1 MAYAF
6 KRGLTQV
13 LYQYMPGSIFSH
25 DDHGLCQ
32 VTHVSMQETTVNHE
46 ALFSALHDLLRRWND
61 KTLRSAFPD
70 TADLH
75 ERKLFSIGEPR
86 EVRFK
91 PFPLILKCVKCNRVY
106 RYEDLRR
113 KPGTRC
119 PECKGNLSQLPYIL
133 AHNCGRIE
141 QLYYP
146 TQGCPTHGRKYIKF
160 YDPGRAQLARWQC
173 GICGQEIQRLRMTPC
188 RCEFSKSGGE
198 KWRSFLRLYRS
209 TDPAVHFSHTVT
221 FVNFDQKQEGDLR
234 SSPEAFSLLLARAWD
249 VLDVPVREVAHDLA
263 EITEEKKSGTN
274 VAMEALIKELKR
286 LDPTNELLAKLERK
300 ERSSEDS
307 KPSDRVKELLGDHS
321 VMLDVPVP
329 RKLLEHVIILDELTT
344 SSPEDFVAQRS
355 QGGKDR
361 GVELQEAAGMAKD
374 TLGFHRLHLIDDFPI
389 AISAVGYSRVSRK
402 PDTASIVPFPSDE
415 SGRLPLFVVPSDTE
429 SIMFQLSPNRVL
441 RWLVLN
447 DLLKGPVPSDISSA
461 WAAVFAAMPSLLLG
475 EDAGKG
481 ESNDPSRLIYTLL
494 HSISHVLLRGVEWS
508 GFSPASIGE
517 YLLPGTLSGIL
528 YLSRYEET
536 KLGGLATLFEE
547 HLLPWL
553 TQALQEGRECTYDP
567 VCTDEGGS
575 CIGCLHREYNCPDFN
590 EWLSRSVLYGGPL
603 DANPESGTDYITTG
617 YWDMPE
623 EVGM

>member
-13 LYQYMPGSIFSH
+13 LYQYMPGAIFSH

-32 VTHVSMQETTVNHE
+32 ATRVSMQETTVNHE

-70 TADLH
+70 PADLH
-75 ERKLFSIGEPR
+75 KRELFAIGEPR

-91 PFPLILKCVKCNRVY
+91 PFPLILKCAKCNRVY
-106 RYEDLRR
+106 KYEDLRR
-113 KPGTRC
+113 RPGTRC
-119 PECKGNLSQLPYIL
+119 PECKGKLSQLPYIL

-146 TQGCPTHGRKYIKF
+146 AKGCPAHGRKYVKF
-160 YDPGRAQLARWQC
+160 YDTGRAQLARWQC

-198 KWRSFLRLYRS
+198 RWRSFLRLYRS

-221 FVNFDQKQEGDLR
+221 FVNFDQKKEGDLR
-234 SSPEAFSLLLARAWD
+234 NSPEAFALLLARAWD
-249 VLDVPVREVAHDLA
+249 VLDFPVREVAHDFAKIAA
-263 EITEEKKSGTN
+263 EKQSGSDT
-274 VAMEALIKELKR
+274 ALKALIGELTR
-286 LDPTNELLAKLERK
+286 LDPTNELLVELERK
-300 ERSSEDS
+300 ESSSEAS
-307 KPSDRVKELLGDHS
+307 KPCNTVKELLGDLS
-321 VMLDVPVP
+321 AVLDAPVP
-329 RKLLEHVIILDELTT
+329 RKLLEHVIIIDELTT
-344 SSPEDFVAQRS
+344 NSPEDIVAQHS
-355 QGGKDR
+355 QSGRDTGL
-361 GVELQEAAGMAKD
+361 ELLEAARMAKD

-447 DLLKGPVPSDISSA
+447 DLLKAPVPSDISGA
-461 WAAVFAAMPSLLLG
+461 WAEVFATMPSLLLG
-475 EDAGKG
+475 ENSSNGG

-508 GFSPASIGE
+508 GFAPASIGE

-575 CIGCLHREYNCPDFN
+575 CIGCLQREYNCPDFN
-590 EWLSRSVLYGGPL
+590 ERLSRAVLYGGPIEA
-603 DANPESGTDYITTG
+603 DTGSRRDYITTG
-617 YWDMPE
+617 YWDM
-623 EVGM
+623 